1 MSLVKCPGKQ
11 GPVFKCSDIIAV
23 EAPNVKH
30 FLQFLLYFF
39 VLFQIVDYSVNCVLH
54 VWLIV
59 HIFCFWLSDSLIHGI
74 MMLSYS
80 MIGAMTMAAPLY
92 DSLLS
97 FAQTNPLR
105 MHMPGHKGACEGL
118 FSEITPIDFTEI
130 VPTGNLYTGEGAITE
145 AEALCA
151 NYAGAKSAL
160 FFTCGSTQ
168 GIYTMLAEAV
178 GMGGELILERGCHKS
193 VYNAMALL
201 DITPHYIYAPPIPG
215 TPLSGAVTPELV
227 ENALCRYPASK
238 AVFLTSP
245 TYYGVVT
252 DLAPISAL
260 CHVHSAFLLVDQAHG
275 AHFPSVGLPSAPEQ
289 DADLS
294 VVSTHKTWPALGSS
308 SVLYV
313 GSDFFDRLHLK
324 KTSSLFGTTSP
335 SYPILASID
344 YARDR
349 LEGSDG
355 DAYRRCANLT
365 AALRERI
372 NRDTP
377 FHALIPSADLIL
389 DPCRLTI
396 DTLSAGLPGHSA
408 DELLAQKNIY
418 VEMSD
423 EQYLVLILTCR
434 DDEAAFD
441 RLWDGILSL
450 IPHCN
455 HQAKPEILSVPP
467 KPEIRCSIR
476 DARFGNQETLPL
488 SQAAGRIAAEII
500 APYPPGI
507 PILAPGEEISQ
518 KHIAYLQKKSYNIEE
533 YIAVL
538 LAAEF

>member
-1 MSLVKCPGKQ
+1 
-11 GPVFKCSDIIAV
+11 
-23 EAPNVKH
+23 
-30 FLQFLLYFF
+30 
-39 VLFQIVDYSVNCVLH
+39 
-54 VWLIV
+54 
-59 HIFCFWLSDSLIHGI
+59 
-74 MMLSYS
+74 
-80 MIGAMTMAAPLY
+80 MAAPLY
-92 DSLLS
+92 DSLVSLAKS
-97 FAQTNPLR
+97 NPLR
-105 MHMPGHKGACEGL
+105 MHMPGHKGIGEGL
-118 FSEITPIDFTEI
+118 FSDITSIDFTEI
-130 VPTGNLYTGEGAITE
+130 EPTGNLYTGKGTISD
-145 AEALCA
+145 AEDLCA
-151 NYAGAKSAL
+151 QYAGAKSAL

-215 TPLSGAVTPELV
+215 TSLAGAVTPEQV
-227 ENALCRYPASK
+227 EDALCRYPAAK

-252 DLAPISAL
+252 DLAPIADL
-260 CHVHSAFLLVDQAHG
+260 CHRFHTYLLVDQAHG

-289 DADLS
+289 GADLS
-294 VVSTHKTWPALGSS
+294 VVSTHKTWTAMGSS

-313 GSDFFDRLHLK
+313 GSDAFDRLHLK

-344 YARDR
+344 YARAR

-355 DAYRRCANLT
+355 DAYRHCADLT
-365 AALRERI
+365 AAFRERI
-372 NRDTP
+372 NGNSP
-377 FHALIPSADLIL
+377 FHALTPSDNLTL

-396 DTLSAGLPGHSA
+396 DTRGLSGHQA
-408 DELLAQKNIY
+408 DELLQRQNIY

-423 EQYLVLILTCR
+423 EHYIVLILTCR
-434 DDEAAFD
+434 DDEASFA
-441 RLWDGILSL
+441 RLWNGIVSL
-450 IPHCN
+450 MPHCN
-455 HQAKPEILSVPP
+455 HQTKSEILDLPP

-476 DARFGNQETLPL
+476 AARFGKQETIPL
-488 SQAAGRIAAEII
+488 KSAAGRIAADII

-533 YIAVL
+533 YIAVVA
-538 LAAEF
+538 AAES

>member
-1 MSLVKCPGKQ
+1 
-11 GPVFKCSDIIAV
+11 
-23 EAPNVKH
+23 
-30 FLQFLLYFF
+30 
-39 VLFQIVDYSVNCVLH
+39 
-54 VWLIV
+54 
-59 HIFCFWLSDSLIHGI
+59 
-74 MMLSYS
+74 
-80 MIGAMTMAAPLY
+80 MAAPLY
-92 DSLLS
+92 DSLVFLAKS
-97 FAQTNPLR
+97 NPLR
-105 MHMPGHKGACEGL
+105 MHMPGHKGIGEGL
-118 FSEITPIDFTEI
+118 FSDITSIDFTEI
-130 VPTGNLYTGEGAITE
+130 EPTGNLYTGEGTISD
-145 AEALCA
+145 AEDLCA
-151 NYAGAKSAL
+151 QYAGAKSAL

-215 TPLSGAVTPELV
+215 TSLAGAVMPEQV
-227 ENALCRYPASK
+227 EDALCRYPAAK

-252 DLAPISAL
+252 DLAPIADL
-260 CHVHSAFLLVDQAHG
+260 CHRFHTYLLVDQAHG

-289 DADLS
+289 GADLS
-294 VVSTHKTWPALGSS
+294 VVSTHKTWTAMGSS

-313 GSDFFDRLHLK
+313 GSDAFDRLHLK

-344 YARDR
+344 YARAR

-355 DAYRRCANLT
+355 DAYRHCADLT
-365 AALRERI
+365 AAFRERI
-372 NRDTP
+372 NGNSP
-377 FHALIPSADLIL
+377 FHALTPSDNLTL

-396 DTLSAGLPGHSA
+396 DTRGLSGHQA
-408 DELLAQKNIY
+408 DELLQRQNIY

-423 EQYLVLILTCR
+423 EHYIVLILTCR
-434 DDEAAFD
+434 DDEASFA
-441 RLWDGILSL
+441 RLWNGIVSL
-450 IPHCN
+450 MPHCN
-455 HQAKPEILSVPP
+455 HQTKSEILDLPP

-476 DARFGNQETLPL
+476 AARFGRQETIPL
-488 SQAAGRIAAEII
+488 KSAAGRIAADII

-533 YIAVL
+533 YIAVVA
-538 LAAEF
+538 AAES

>member
-1 MSLVKCPGKQ
+1 
-11 GPVFKCSDIIAV
+11 
-23 EAPNVKH
+23 
-30 FLQFLLYFF
+30 
-39 VLFQIVDYSVNCVLH
+39 
-54 VWLIV
+54 
-59 HIFCFWLSDSLIHGI
+59 
-74 MMLSYS
+74 
-80 MIGAMTMAAPLY
+80 MAAPLY
-92 DSLLS
+92 DSLVSL
-97 FAQTNPLR
+97 AKTNSLR
-105 MHMPGHKGACEGL
+105 MHMPGHKGIGEGL
-118 FSEITPIDFTEI
+118 FSDITSIDFTEI
-130 VPTGNLYTGEGAITE
+130 EPTGNLYTGEGAISD

-151 NYAGAKSAL
+151 QYAGAKSAL

-201 DITPHYIYAPPIPG
+201 DITPHYIYAHPIPG
-215 TPLSGAVTPELV
+215 TSLAGAVTPEQV
-227 ENALCRYPASK
+227 EDALCRYPAAK

-252 DLAPISAL
+252 VLSPIADL
-260 CHVHSAFLLVDQAHG
+260 CHRFHTYLLVDQAHG

-289 DADLS
+289 GADLS
-294 VVSTHKTWPALGSS
+294 VVSTHKTWTAMGSS

-313 GSDFFDRLHLK
+313 GSDAFDRLHLK

-344 YARDR
+344 YARAR

-355 DAYRRCANLT
+355 NAYRHCADLT
-365 AALRERI
+365 AAFRERI
-372 NRDTP
+372 NGNSP
-377 FHALIPSADLIL
+377 FHALTPSDNLTL

-396 DTLSAGLPGHSA
+396 DTRGLPGHQA
-408 DELLAQKNIY
+408 DELLQRQNIY

-423 EQYLVLILTCR
+423 EQYIVLILTCR
-434 DDEAAFD
+434 DDETSFA
-441 RLWDGILSL
+441 RLWNGIVSL
-450 IPHCN
+450 MPHCN
-455 HQAKPEILSVPP
+455 HQTKSEILDLPP
-467 KPEIRCSIR
+467 KPEICCSIR
-476 DARFGNQETLPL
+476 AARFGRQETIPL
-488 SQAAGRIAAEII
+488 KSAAGRIAADII

-533 YIAVL
+533 YIAVF

>member
-1 MSLVKCPGKQ
+1 
-11 GPVFKCSDIIAV
+11 
-23 EAPNVKH
+23 
-30 FLQFLLYFF
+30 
-39 VLFQIVDYSVNCVLH
+39 
-54 VWLIV
+54 
-59 HIFCFWLSDSLIHGI
+59 
-74 MMLSYS
+74 
-80 MIGAMTMAAPLY
+80 MAAPLY

-97 FAQTNPLR
+97 FSKTNPLR
-105 MHMPGHKGACEGL
+105 MHMPGHKGIGDGL
-118 FSEITPIDFTEI
+118 FSDIDSIDFTEI
-130 VPTGNLYTGEGAITE
+130 APTGNLYTGDGAISD

-151 NYAGAKSAL
+151 KYAGAKAAL

-215 TPLSGAVTPELV
+215 TPLAGAVTPELV
-227 ENALCRYPASK
+227 EDALCRYPSSK

-252 DLAPISAL
+252 DLAPIADL
-260 CHVHSAFLLVDQAHG
+260 CHRFHAYLLVDQAHG

-289 DADLS
+289 GADLS
-294 VVSTHKTWPALGSS
+294 VVSTHKTWAAMGSS

-313 GSDFFDRLHLK
+313 ESDAFDRLHLK
-324 KTSSLFGTTSP
+324 KTSALFGTTSP
-335 SYPILASID
+335 SYPIFASID

-349 LEGSDG
+349 LENTDG
-355 DAYRRCANLT
+355 VAYRHCAELT
-365 AALRERI
+365 AAFREKI
-372 NRDTP
+372 NQNTP
-377 FHALIPSADLIL
+377 FHALTPSDTLTL

-396 DTLSAGLPGHSA
+396 DTLAGGLPGHRA
-408 DELLAQKNIY
+408 DELLQQENIY
-418 VEMSD
+418 AEMSD

-434 DDEAAFD
+434 DDEAAFF
-441 RLWDGILSL
+441 RLWKGILSL

-455 HQAKPEILSVPP
+455 QQTKPEILALPP

-476 DARFGNQETLPL
+476 AARFGNQVTMPL
-488 SQAAGRIAAEII
+488 CQAAGHIAADII

-533 YIAVL
+533 YIAVI
-538 LAAEF
+538 ATAES

>member
-1 MSLVKCPGKQ
+1 
-11 GPVFKCSDIIAV
+11 
-23 EAPNVKH
+23 
-30 FLQFLLYFF
+30 
-39 VLFQIVDYSVNCVLH
+39 
-54 VWLIV
+54 
-59 HIFCFWLSDSLIHGI
+59 
-74 MMLSYS
+74 
-80 MIGAMTMAAPLY
+80 MAAPLY
-92 DSLLS
+92 DSLVSLVK
-97 FAQTNPLR
+97 TNPLR
-105 MHMPGHKGACEGL
+105 MHMPGHKGIGEGL
-118 FSEITPIDFTEI
+118 FSDITSIDFTEI
-130 VPTGNLYTGEGAITE
+130 EPTGNLYTGEGAISD

-151 NYAGAKSAL
+151 QYAGANSAL

-215 TPLSGAVTPELV
+215 TSLAGAVTPEQV
-227 ENALCRYPASK
+227 ENALCRYPGAK

-252 DLAPISAL
+252 DLAPIADL
-260 CHVHSAFLLVDQAHG
+260 CHRFHTYLLVDQAHG
-275 AHFPSVGLPSAPEQ
+275 AHFPSVGLSSAPEQ
-289 DADLS
+289 GADLS
-294 VVSTHKTWPALGSS
+294 VVSTHKTWTAMGSS

-313 GSDFFDRLHLK
+313 GSNAFDRLHLK

-344 YARDR
+344 YARAR
-349 LEGSDG
+349 LEGNDS
-355 DAYRRCANLT
+355 DAYRRCADLT
-365 AALRERI
+365 EAFREKI

-377 FHALIPSADLIL
+377 FRALTSSDDLML

-396 DTLSAGLPGHSA
+396 DTRGLPGHQA
-408 DELLAQKNIY
+408 DELLQRQNIY

-423 EQYLVLILTCR
+423 EQYIVLILTCR
-434 DDEAAFD
+434 DDESSFV
-441 RLWDGILSL
+441 RLWNGIVSL

-455 HQAKPEILSVPP
+455 HQTKPEIPDLPP

-476 DARFGNQETLPL
+476 AARFGRQETIPL
-488 SQAAGRIAAEII
+488 KSAAGRIAADII

-533 YIAVL
+533 YIAVVA
-538 LAAEF
+538 AAES

>member
-1 MSLVKCPGKQ
+1 
-11 GPVFKCSDIIAV
+11 
-23 EAPNVKH
+23 
-30 FLQFLLYFF
+30 
-39 VLFQIVDYSVNCVLH
+39 
-54 VWLIV
+54 
-59 HIFCFWLSDSLIHGI
+59 
-74 MMLSYS
+74 
-80 MIGAMTMAAPLY
+80 MAAPLY

-97 FAQTNPLR
+97 FSQANPLR
-105 MHMPGHKGACEGL
+105 MHMPGHKGIGEGV
-118 FSEITPIDFTEI
+118 FSDIASIDFTEI
-130 VPTGNLYTGEGAITE
+130 EPTGNLYTGEGAISD
-145 AEALCA
+145 AEDLCA
-151 NYAGAKSAL
+151 KYAGARSVL

-178 GMGGELILERGCHKS
+178 GMGGELIMERGCHKS

-201 DITPHYIYAPPIPG
+201 DITPHYIYAPPISG
-215 TPLSGAVTPELV
+215 TSLAGAVTPELV
-227 ENALCRYPASK
+227 EDALCRYPASK

-252 DLAPISAL
+252 DLAPIADL
-260 CHVHSAFLLVDQAHG
+260 CHRFHTYLLVDQAHG
-275 AHFPSVGLPSAPEQ
+275 AHFPSVDIPSAPEQ
-289 DADLS
+289 GADLS
-294 VVSTHKTWPALGSS
+294 VVSTHKTWTAMGSS

-313 GSDFFDRLHLK
+313 GSDAFDRLHLK

-344 YARDR
+344 YARER

-355 DAYRRCANLT
+355 DAYRHCAELT
-365 AALRERI
+365 AAFREAI

-377 FHALIPSADLIL
+377 FHALTPSDTLML

-396 DTLSAGLPGHSA
+396 DTLSGGLPGHFA
-408 DELLAQKNIY
+408 DELLQKENIY
-418 VEMSD
+418 AEMSD

-434 DDEAAFD
+434 DDEAAFA
-441 RLWDGILSL
+441 RLWDGMLSL

-455 HQAKPEILSVPP
+455 QLTKPEILTLPP

-476 DARFGNQETLPL
+476 AARFGRQETIPL
-488 SQAAGRIAAEII
+488 KSTAGRIAADII

-533 YIAVL
+533 YIAVF

>member
-1 MSLVKCPGKQ
+1 
-11 GPVFKCSDIIAV
+11 
-23 EAPNVKH
+23 
-30 FLQFLLYFF
+30 
-39 VLFQIVDYSVNCVLH
+39 
-54 VWLIV
+54 
-59 HIFCFWLSDSLIHGI
+59 
-74 MMLSYS
+74 
-80 MIGAMTMAAPLY
+80 MAAPLY
-92 DSLLS
+92 DSLVFLVK
-97 FAQTNPLR
+97 TNPLR
-105 MHMPGHKGACEGL
+105 MHMPGHKGIGEGL
-118 FSEITPIDFTEI
+118 FSDITSIDFTEI
-130 VPTGNLYTGEGAITE
+130 DPTGNLYTGEGAISD

-151 NYAGAKSAL
+151 QYAGAKSAL

-215 TPLSGAVTPELV
+215 TSLAGAVTLEQV
-227 ENALCRYPASK
+227 EDALCRYPAAK

-252 DLAPISAL
+252 DLAPIADL
-260 CHVHSAFLLVDQAHG
+260 CHRFHTYLLVDQAHG

-289 DADLS
+289 GADLS
-294 VVSTHKTWPALGSS
+294 VVSTHKTWAALGSS

-313 GSDFFDRLHLK
+313 GSDAFDRLHLK

-344 YARDR
+344 YARAR

-355 DAYRRCANLT
+355 DAYRHCADLT
-365 AALRERI
+365 AAFREKI
-372 NRDTP
+372 NENTP
-377 FHALIPSADLIL
+377 FHALTPSDDLTL

-396 DTLSAGLPGHSA
+396 ETRGLSGHQA
-408 DELLAQKNIY
+408 DELLQRQNIY

-423 EQYLVLILTCR
+423 EQYIVLILTCR
-434 DDEAAFD
+434 DDEASFA
-441 RLWDGILSL
+441 RLWNGIVSL
-450 IPHCN
+450 MPHCN
-455 HQAKPEILSVPP
+455 HQTKPEILNLPP
-467 KPEIRCSIR
+467 KPEIFCSIR
-476 DARFGNQETLPL
+476 AARFGRQETIPL
-488 SQAAGRIAAEII
+488 KAAAGRIAADII

-533 YIAVL
+533 YIAVVA
-538 LAAEF
+538 AAES

>member
-1 MSLVKCPGKQ
+1 
-11 GPVFKCSDIIAV
+11 
-23 EAPNVKH
+23 
-30 FLQFLLYFF
+30 
-39 VLFQIVDYSVNCVLH
+39 
-54 VWLIV
+54 
-59 HIFCFWLSDSLIHGI
+59 
-74 MMLSYS
+74 
-80 MIGAMTMAAPLY
+80 MAAPLY
-92 DSLLS
+92 DSLVFLAKS
-97 FAQTNPLR
+97 NPLR
-105 MHMPGHKGACEGL
+105 MHMPGHKGIGEGL
-118 FSEITPIDFTEI
+118 FSDITSIDFTEI
-130 VPTGNLYTGEGAITE
+130 EPTGNLYTGEGTISD
-145 AEALCA
+145 AEDLCA
-151 NYAGAKSAL
+151 QYAGAKSAL

-215 TPLSGAVTPELV
+215 TSLAGAVTPEQV
-227 ENALCRYPASK
+227 EDALCRYPAAK

-252 DLAPISAL
+252 DLAPIADL
-260 CHVHSAFLLVDQAHG
+260 CHRFHTYLLVDQAHG

-289 DADLS
+289 GADLS
-294 VVSTHKTWPALGSS
+294 VVSTHKTWTAMGSS

-313 GSDFFDRLHLK
+313 GSDAFDRLHLK

-344 YARDR
+344 YARAR

-355 DAYRRCANLT
+355 DAYRHCADLT
-365 AALRERI
+365 AAFRERI
-372 NRDTP
+372 NGNSP
-377 FHALIPSADLIL
+377 FHALTPSDNLTL

-396 DTLSAGLPGHSA
+396 DTRGLSGHQA
-408 DELLAQKNIY
+408 DELLQRQNIY

-423 EQYLVLILTCR
+423 EHYIVLILTCR
-434 DDEAAFD
+434 DDEASFA
-441 RLWDGILSL
+441 RLWNGIVSL
-450 IPHCN
+450 MPHCN
-455 HQAKPEILSVPP
+455 HQTKSEILDLPP

-476 DARFGNQETLPL
+476 AARFGRQETIPL
-488 SQAAGRIAAEII
+488 KSASGRIAADII

-533 YIAVL
+533 YIAVVA
-538 LAAEF
+538 AAES

>member
-1 MSLVKCPGKQ
+1 
-11 GPVFKCSDIIAV
+11 
-23 EAPNVKH
+23 
-30 FLQFLLYFF
+30 
-39 VLFQIVDYSVNCVLH
+39 
-54 VWLIV
+54 
-59 HIFCFWLSDSLIHGI
+59 
-74 MMLSYS
+74 
-80 MIGAMTMAAPLY
+80 MAAPLY
-92 DSLLS
+92 DSLLQFS
-97 FAQTNPLR
+97 NTNPLR
-105 MHMPGHKGACEGL
+105 MHMPGHKGMGDGL
-118 FSEITPIDFTEI
+118 FSQIAPIDFTEI
-130 VPTGNLYTGEGAITE
+130 PPTGNLYTGEGAISE

-151 NYAGAKSAL
+151 QYAGAKAAL

-201 DITPHYIYAPPIPG
+201 DITPHYIYAPPIPA
-215 TPLSGAVTPELV
+215 TPLSGPMTPEIIKA
-227 ENALCRYPASK
+227 ALLRYPSAK

-252 DLAPISAL
+252 DLSSIATL
-260 CHVHSAFLLVDQAHG
+260 CHEHSTYLLVDQAHG
-275 AHFPSVGLPSAPEQ
+275 AHFPSVGLPSAPQ
-289 DADLS
+289 QGADLS

-313 GSDFFDRLHLK
+313 GSDDFDRLHLK

-344 YARDR
+344 YARDQ

-355 DAYRRCANLT
+355 KAYRHCAKLT
-365 AALRERI
+365 AAFREKI
-372 NRDTP
+372 NQQTP
-377 FHALIPSADLIL
+377 FYALTPSNHLPL

-396 DTLSAGLPGHSA
+396 DTMSARLPGHRA
-408 DELLAQKNIY
+408 DELLQQKNIY

-423 EQYLVLILTCR
+423 EQYIVLILTCR
-434 DDEAAFD
+434 DDEASFS

-450 IPHCN
+450 ISHCN
-455 HQAKPEILSVPP
+455 YQTQPEILPVPP

-476 DARFGNQETLPL
+476 AARFGNQVSMPL
-488 SQAAGRIAAEII
+488 SQAAGRIAADII